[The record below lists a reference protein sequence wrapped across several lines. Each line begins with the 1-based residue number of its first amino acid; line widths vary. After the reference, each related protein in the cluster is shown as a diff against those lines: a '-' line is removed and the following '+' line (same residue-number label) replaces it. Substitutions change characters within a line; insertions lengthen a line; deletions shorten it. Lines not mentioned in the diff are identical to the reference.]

1 MRREWKRIREAL
13 GDWSGRLN
21 RLPARRF
28 GIALGASALVLL
40 TTLII
45 SRFPLQRVP
54 DYALGETVRADII
67 TPVELIVIDPERT
80 ERLRAEEAKRVPPVF
95 RYFPDRAREA
105 RSLLGEYFTATRS
118 QLLARLEAT
127 FRQPTLSR
135 EERSRFRHRLA
146 ALIAELRLKGTPF
159 PLTDEVVEQW
169 VRGDSGEDVLR
180 RLDEA
185 LGAVMKRYIRSDDP
199 LPELVENLS
208 GNVTVVPAS
217 VERAESGETL
227 LPSQTVR
234 AGDLLP
240 LGEARRAVARVLSET
255 DERQYGHLLR
265 SLVRVN
271 CVLADDLTA
280 RARREATEH
289 IVATRRYAPRQVIA
303 QRGETVTPTVREAL
317 DALRRHFAGERSG
330 RRLAGLMIIVAAL
343 YYALWRFAERV
354 RVYYLSS
361 AKIFLLAAL
370 TVVLQALIN
379 RIGMAVASGVAY
391 RFGDYDSPEAYQYAI
406 PYATGAL
413 IVALLLESRIA
424 LTVGILSAIL
434 VGLMTENL
442 GLLVYALLGSIVAIY
457 GVGRYERR
465 ATLTHAGWIIGV
477 ANMIVTLV
485 PPLMEAR
492 PIVFGPALFSALCG
506 AGGGVLTATLAAFAL
521 PPTESLFG
529 IVTDVKLL
537 ELSNVEL
544 PLLKR
549 LALEAPGT
557 YQHSL
562 IVATLAEAAAKA
574 VGANALLVRIGSY
587 YHDIGKLNDPRM
599 YVENQRPGMNPHDLL
614 SPEESV
620 ERIVKHVQEGIR
632 MAEEAHLPRQIID
645 LIPQHHGTRRL
656 HYFYN
661 KALHRA
667 ETTGQVVDEQRFRY
681 PGPKPQT
688 IEAAIVMMC
697 DSAEAAA
704 RSLRQRTPENI
715 KRIVRKIIDDIV
727 TDGQLD
733 ECNLRMR
740 DLRIIRQTILQTLL
754 TIYHERVPYPGFT
767 EEDLARIEVSYEA
780 LPEIETRPP
789 PPPPPDF
796 DPTIDESWPPP
807 ATRRSG
813 RT

>member
-1 MRREWKRIREAL
+1 MRREWNRIRQVLAH
-13 GDWSGRLN
+13 WSHRLN
-21 RLPARRF
+21 RPSARRI
-28 GIALGASALVLL
+28 GIVLGASALVLV

-45 SRFPLQRVP
+45 SRFPLHRVP
-54 DYALGETVRADII
+54 EYALGETVRADIL
-67 TPVELIVIDPERT
+67 TPVELIVVDHERT

-105 RSLLGEYFTATRS
+105 RSLLGEYFAATRS
-118 QLLARLEAT
+118 HVQAALEAT
-127 FRQPTLSR
+127 FGRPTLSR
-135 EERSRFRHRLA
+135 QERIRYHRRLQ
-146 ALIAELRLKGTPF
+146 ALIAELRAKGTPF
-159 PLTDEVVEQW
+159 PLTDEVVERW
-169 VRGDSGEDVLR
+169 VQGDSGEEILH
-180 RLDEA
+180 RLGEA
-185 LGAVMKRYIRSDDP
+185 LGTVMTRYIRSDDP
-199 LPELVENLS
+199 QPELVENLS
-208 GNVTVVPAS
+208 RDVMLVPAF
-217 VERAESGETL
+217 VERAESGE
-227 LPSQTVR
+227 SQTVR
-234 AGDLLP
+234 ASDLVP
-240 LGEARRAVARVLSET
+240 LGEARRAVARVLNEA
-255 DERQYGHLLR
+255 DDRRYGHLLR

-303 QRGETVTPTVREAL
+303 QRGETVTPTVRDAL
-317 DALRRHFAGERSG
+317 DALRRHLASERSG

-354 RVYYLSS
+354 RVYYLTSV
-361 AKIFLLAAL
+361 KIFLLAAL
-370 TVVLQALIN
+370 TIVFQALLN
-379 RIGMAVASGVAY
+379 RIGMAIASGVAY
-391 RFGDYDSPEAYQYAI
+391 RFGDYDSPDAYQYAI
-406 PYATGAL
+406 PYATAAL
-413 IVALLLESRIA
+413 LVAVLLESRMA
-424 LTVGILSAIL
+424 LTVGAFSAIL
-434 VGLMTENL
+434 VGLMTGDV
-442 GLLVYALLGSIVAIY
+442 GLLAYALLGSIVAIY
-457 GVGRYERR
+457 GVGRYQRR
-465 ATLTHAGWIIGV
+465 ATITRAGWIIGV

-485 PPLMEAR
+485 IPLMEAR

-620 ERIVKHVQEGIR
+620 ERIVKHVREGIR
-632 MAEEAHLPRQIID
+632 MAEEAHLPRQIVD

-661 KALHRA
+661 KALRRA
-667 ETTGQVVDEQRFRY
+667 ETSGQMVDDQQFRY

-715 KRIVRKIIDDIV
+715 QRIVRKIIDDIV

-733 ECNLRMR
+733 DCNLRMR
-740 DLRIIRQTILQTLL
+740 DLRVIRQTILHTLL

-767 EEDLARIEVSYEA
+767 EEELARIEVSYDA
-780 LPEIETRPP
+780 PPDIEMVSPP
-789 PPPPPDF
+789 PLPPDF
-796 DPTIDESWPPP
+796 DPTMDESWPSP
-807 ATRRSG
+807 APRRHG
-813 RT
+813 GA

>member
-13 GDWSGRLN
+13 GNWSERLN
-21 RLPARRF
+21 RPPVRRL
-28 GIALGASALVLL
+28 GLVLGASALVLL
-40 TTLII
+40 TTLIV

-54 DYALGETVRADII
+54 HYALGEMVRADII
-67 TPVELIVIDPERT
+67 TPVELIVIDHERT

-105 RSLLGEYFTATRS
+105 RSLLAEYFTATRS
-118 QLLARLEAT
+118 QLLAQLEAT
-127 FRQPTLSR
+127 FQHPTLSR
-135 EERSRFRHRLA
+135 EERSRFRHRLR

-159 PLTDEVVEQW
+159 PLTDEVVERW

-185 LGAVMKRYIRSDDP
+185 LDTVMKRYIRSDDP

-217 VERAESGETL
+217 VERAETF

-234 AGDLLP
+234 ASDLLP
-240 LGEARRAVARVLSET
+240 LGEARRAVARVLSEA

-303 QRGETVTPTVREAL
+303 QRGETVTPTVQEAL
-317 DALRRHFAGERSG
+317 DALRRHFASERSG

-354 RVYYLSS
+354 RVYYLTSV
-361 AKIFLLAAL
+361 KIFLLAAL

-406 PYATGAL
+406 PYATAAL
-413 IVALLLESRIA
+413 VVALLLESRIA
-424 LTVGILSAIL
+424 LTVGVLSAIL
-434 VGLMTENL
+434 VGLMTGSL
-442 GLLVYALLGSIVAIY
+442 GLLAYALLGSMAAIY

-465 ATLTHAGWIIGV
+465 ATITRAGWIIGV

-506 AGGGVLTATLAAFAL
+506 AGGGLLTATLAAFAL

-620 ERIVKHVQEGIR
+620 ERIVRHVQEGIR

-715 KRIVRKIIDDIV
+715 RRIVRKIIDDIV

-780 LPEIETRPP
+780 LPEIETISQPP
-789 PPPPPDF
+789 LPPDF